1 LNLNNGLQLVLNGDN
16 SETNKRKKFDDV
28 LNKSIMSFFNERFDF
43 FKKIDEPKIK
53 DFISQMLYEEIKS
66 GNLDKSSLY

>member
-1 LNLNNGLQLVLNGDN
+1 MVLNGDN

-43 FKKIDEPKIK
+43 FKKIDEPKSK

>member
-1 LNLNNGLQLVLNGDN
+1 MNGDN